1 MLRPRIIPV
10 LLLKGRGLY
19 KTVQFKNEKY
29 IGDPINTVK
38 IFNEKEVDEICI
50 LDINATPENR
60 EPSLPLIREIASECF
75 MPISYGGGVRSV
87 EQVRSIFN
95 SGVEKVVVNT
105 LAYEAPDVLKQIVSY
120 AGSSSV
126 VVSIDVR
133 KRLMRGCEV
142 YVRSGTQGTKKSP
155 VEFAREMEALG
166 VGEIILHSIDR
177 EGTMQGFDLEL
188 VQQVASAVNVPV
200 IACGGAGSLEHF
212 SQALASGASAV
223 AAGSFFVYQGKHRA
237 VLISYP
243 NQGDFEKLTLINDHG
258 E

>member
-19 KTVQFKNEKY
+19 KTIQFKNPKY

-38 IFNEKEVDEICI
+38 IFNEKEVDEICV

-60 EPSLPLIREIASECF
+60 EPSLSLIREIASECF
-75 MPISYGGGVRSV
+75 MPISYGGGIRSV

-105 LAYEAPDVLKQIVSY
+105 LAYDAPDVLKKIVSY

-126 VVSIDVR
+126 VVSIDAR
-133 KRLMRGCEV
+133 KRVMRGYEV
-142 YVRSGTQGTKKSP
+142 YVRSGTQGTKKNP
-155 VEFAREMEALG
+155 VEFAREMEAMG

-177 EGTMQGFDLEL
+177 EGIMQGFDLEL

-212 SQALASGASAV
+212 SQALESGASAV

-243 NQGDFEKLTLINDHG
+243 AQDDFEKLIKTNDCG